1 MIAALGSLATAMSD
15 AKTET
20 PVEELLNP
28 VREVLGELFT
38 LLEAMETRNDA
49 ILLFLKDQDIATGE
63 KLTPYVEQA
72 GNASSVRWR
81 AARRRM
87 EYLLSPIE
95 TKSKEA
101 DTEKDKKEREQ
112 EKDKENDKERAK
124 DSPRPPEK
132 ASDENRA
139 ASEDAATNENGH
151 TREKPSSNPPSGH
164 QEEVDPSQRE
174 DN

>member
-1 MIAALGSLATAMSD
+1 MSD
-15 AKTET
+15 AKTEN
-20 PVEELLNP
+20 PIEEVLNS
-28 VREVLGELFT
+28 VREVLGELFA

-49 ILLFLKDQDIATGE
+49 ILLFLKDQDMATGE
-63 KLTPYVEQA
+63 KLTPYLEQA

-87 EYLLSPIE
+87 EYLLSPVD

-101 DTEKDKKEREQ
+101 DTEEDKKEQEQ
-112 EKDKENDKERAK
+112 EKDKEKDKENDQERAK

-132 ASDENRA
+132 APDENRA
-139 ASEDAATNENGH
+139 ASEDAAKNENGH
-151 TREKPSSNPPSGH
+151 TREKPSSKTPSG
-164 QEEVDPSQRE
+164 QQGEVDQSQRE